1 MGKTSDML
9 GNVESAIENILLGG
23 QSYKIGSRTLTR
35 ADLNML
41 YKMRNDLKA
50 EQIQEQ
56 GNNGLLDD
64 AYVVFFDG
72 R

>member
-9 GNVESAIENILLGG
+9 SNVENAIENILLGG